1 MTQLKAYFISLGGDL
16 ESMLSESKSVF
27 DRIILQNFNTHLS
40 LTLLSNPEL
49 ISKYS
54 YYADFIRAFL
64 LSKGLS
70 HDLLDRPLL
79 SLTFTDDEYQSAEHR
94 IETKSSLVIKD

>member
-49 ISKYS
+49 ISKYP
-54 YYADFIRAFL
+54 YYNDFIRAFL
-64 LSKGLS
+64 SSQGLS
-70 HDLLDRPLL
+70 HGLLDRPLL
-79 SLTFTDDEYQSAEHR
+79 SLTKADDDFQSAEPR
-94 IETKSSLVIKD
+94 VETKSSLVTKD